1 MRPLFS
7 PDADLPALR
16 ARLEQWDRMGRYMD
30 RGFTRQ
36 DSQISSIYRSIAR
49 KTAAKL
55 ATKARDHSAA
65 FPNIVIQN
73 N

>member
-1 MRPLFS
+1 MSEDHGVDLLGSLPL
-7 PDADLPALR
+7 DIRIREQADSGYPTVA
-16 ARLEQWDRMGRYMD
+16 AM
-30 RGFTRQ
+30 Q
-36 DSQISSIYRSIAR
+36 DSQVSAIYRNIAR
-49 KTAAKL
+49 KTTAKL

>member
-1 MRPLFS
+1 VAAM
-7 PDADLPALR
+7 
-16 ARLEQWDRMGRYMD
+16 
-30 RGFTRQ
+30 Q
-36 DSQISSIYRSIAR
+36 DSQISSIYRDIAR